1 MASPITSTIPKT
13 KLIRGKACRNCTGPV
28 PKSSN
33 PANTKKR
40 EFCSDN
46 CRKEFH
52 KNNGISVHRLKDQVR
67 KWVRDE
73 LSAFFRQRSEDE
85 AAADLANASGVHV
98 YDMEKIRKA
107 ASE

>member
-1 MASPITSTIPKT
+1 MPLVQGTEVPKT

-40 EFCSDN
+40 DFCSEN

-52 KNNGISVHRLKDQVR
+52 KNNGISVHRLKVQVR
-67 KWVRDE
+67 QWVRE
-73 LSAFFRQRSEDE
+73 EVR
-85 AAADLANASGVHV
+85 ADLVRIGLV
-98 YDMEKIRKA
+98 KIQ
-107 ASE
+107 